1 MDYQQESVIPHWI
14 AGERVTHASARAGDV
29 YDPASGTVRA
39 RVPFASPELVDR
51 AVASACEAVDEWRGT
66 PLATRARIMFAYRSL
81 LDARRDD
88 LARVI
93 TSEHGKVH
101 SDSIGEVA
109 RGLEVVDFA
118 CGIPHLLKGD
128 FSANVSSGVDSYSIR
143 QPVGVVVGV
152 TPFNFPAMVP
162 LWMFPIAIAC
172 GNVFVLKPSE
182 RDPSA
187 SILLAELFA
196 EAGLPDGVLN
206 VLHGDKVAVDA
217 LLEHPGVSA
226 VSSVGSTPVAKHIY
240 ETAARHG
247 KRVQALGGAKNHM
260 IVMPD
265 ADLDLAADAVVGA
278 AYGSA
283 GERCMAI
290 SAVVA
295 VGDAGDA
302 LVQKVKGR
310 IERLRVGPGE
320 DESSEMGPL
329 VTGAHRDKVVSF
341 VEAGLR
347 EGADLVV
354 DGRSETERRGFF
366 LGPCL
371 FDHVTPEMS
380 VYREEIFGPVL
391 SVVHAKSFDE
401 ALRLTNEN
409 PYGNG
414 VALFTRDG
422 ATARRFQQEVEVG
435 MVGINVPI
443 PVPMAFYSFGGWKAS
458 LFGDAHVHG
467 MDGVRFYTRLK
478 AVTSRW
484 PEAPSAGPDL
494 HFPQNSPGP

>member
-1 MDYQQESVIPHWI
+1 MEQGQTRAIPHWI
-14 AGERVTHASARAGDV
+14 GGEPLEDAGPRVGDV
-29 YDPASGTVRA
+29 YDPASGEVAA
-39 RVPFASPELVDR
+39 RVPFASSQIVER
-51 AVASACEAVDEWRGT
+51 AVENAREAFEQWRT
-66 PLATRARIMFAYRSL
+66 SSLVTRARIMFAYRAL
-81 LDARRDD
+81 LDAHRDD
-88 LARVI
+88 VASVI

-101 SDSIGEVA
+101 SDAMGEVA

-118 CGIPHLLKGD
+118 CGIPHLLKGE
-128 FSANVSSGVDSYSIR
+128 FSPNVSTGVDSYSIR
-143 QPVGVVVGV
+143 QPVGVVAGV

-172 GNVFVLKPSE
+172 GNAFVLKPSE

-187 SILLAELFA
+187 SLLLARLFA

-206 VLHGDKVAVDA
+206 VVHGDKVAVDA
-217 LLEHPGVSA
+217 LLEHPGVDA
-226 VSSVGSTPVAKHIY
+226 ISSVGSTPVAKYIY

-295 VGDAGDA
+295 VAEAGDP
-302 LVQKVKGR
+302 LVAKVAER
-310 IERLRVGPGE
+310 IESLRVGPG
-320 DESSEMGPL
+320 DDQASEMGPL

-341 VEAGLR
+341 VEAGRR
-347 EGADLVV
+347 EGAHLVV
-354 DGRSETERRGFF
+354 DGRGETERAGFF

-371 FDHVTPEMS
+371 FDRVTPDMS
-380 VYREEIFGPVL
+380 IYREEIFGPVL
-391 SVVHAKSFDE
+391 SVVRAGSFDE
-401 ALRLTNEN
+401 ALRLTNDN

-414 VALFTRDG
+414 VALFTREG
-422 ATARRFQQEVEVG
+422 ATARRFQQDVEVG

-484 PEAPSAGPDL
+484 PDSPSAGPDL